1 MDIQFIRL
9 YDHAK
14 LEDGDSYQ
22 MVESSAF
29 FEAYRHVLEGLKEV
43 TPADLPMQVTDVN
56 FLPFYKYIF
65 LRLKCSYL
73 VVIYIMLS
81 SQAEGQ
87 KQRKYFH
94 FKLYLTSQVI
104 GGLATV

>member
-14 LEDGDSYQ
+14 LEDGHSYQ

-73 VVIYIMLS
+73 VVICKYHVIKS
-81 SQAEGQ
+81 SRRPKTTQIFPFQAI
-87 KQRKYFH
+87 
-94 FKLYLTSQVI
+94 LD
-104 GGLATV
+104 